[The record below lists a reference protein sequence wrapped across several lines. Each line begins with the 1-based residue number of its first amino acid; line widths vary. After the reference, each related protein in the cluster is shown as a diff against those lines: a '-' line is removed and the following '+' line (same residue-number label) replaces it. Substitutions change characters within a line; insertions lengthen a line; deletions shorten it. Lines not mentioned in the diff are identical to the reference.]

1 LIQTEQF
8 IPLPGSTF
16 CSWFNYC
23 FTGTVKPDQANFAYQ
38 RHWQPLAVCSQKHGQ
53 IYTIV
58 IAFIRQMACRFIA
71 RRFRTAT
78 ACQDQDDVYTS

>member
-1 LIQTEQF
+1 M
-8 IPLPGSTF
+8 
-16 CSWFNYC
+16 
-23 FTGTVKPDQANFAYQ
+23 VKPDQANFAYQ
-38 RHWQPLAVCSQKHGQ
+38 RHWQPLAVCAQKHGQ

-58 IAFIRQMACRFIA
+58 IAFIWQMARRFIA